1 MSGSTG
7 KRLRRS
13 PENLQH
19 QAEHARPRRSP
30 SVLGYLLILFAVAFL
45 LLLMAYFQQQRANAE
60 TSDALKESVSAVSA
74 IQNMM
79 EENENLREQVK
90 SLEQQI
96 NALGDQTDSLNSERL
111 TLSNQLQNAQDQLAA
126 MDYLWRIQRYYSRGA
141 FDDARALTD
150 EFRKTDLPSA
160 LPQTNPSG
168 VDGVSPLEQYNAL
181 LDAMGYREEP

>member
-1 MSGSTG
+1 MSGPSG
-7 KRLRRS
+7 KRPRQGAG
-13 PENLQH
+13 ELQH
-19 QAEHARPRRSP
+19 QAEHTRPHHSP

-60 TSDALKESVSAVSA
+60 TSDALKESVSAVGA

-79 EENENLREQVK
+79 EDNDALRQQVK

-96 NALGDQTDSLNSERL
+96 NDLGDQADSFNSQRL
-111 TLSNQLQNAQDQLAA
+111 VLSSQLESAQDQLAA
-126 MDYLWRIQRYYSRGA
+126 MDYLWRIQRFYSRGA

-150 EFRKTDLPSA
+150 EFRKTDLPAA

-168 VDGVSPLEQYNAL
+168 VDGVSPMEQYNAL
-181 LDAMGYREEP
+181 LDAMDYREEP